1 MGKMQRDKG
10 KAFELK
16 VANLLKEY
24 GYDTHRS
31 AQFCGKTGQ
40 AADVVG
46 VPGLHIECK
55 AVERMTLY
63 EWMGQAIRD
72 SEAEGKGNIPIVIHK
87 QNRKDILVSMRF
99 EDFMKLMKEN
109 K

>member
-63 EWMGQAIRD
+63 EWMEQAIRD

>member
-31 AQFCGKTGQ
+31 A
-40 AADVVG
+40 
-46 VPGLHIECK
+46 
-55 AVERMTLY
+55 
-63 EWMGQAIRD
+63 
-72 SEAEGKGNIPIVIHK
+72 
-87 QNRKDILVSMRF
+87 RF
-99 EDFMKLMKEN
+99 
-109 K
+109 

>member
-1 MGKMQRDKG
+1 
-10 KAFELK
+10 
-16 VANLLKEY
+16 
-24 GYDTHRS
+24 
-31 AQFCGKTGQ
+31 
-40 AADVVG
+40 
-46 VPGLHIECK
+46 
-55 AVERMTLY
+55 MTLY